1 MKAIRVKEFGP
12 PEVMKLVDVPDLK
25 PGPKQVV
32 VRIKAAGVNP
42 VDAYVRTGTYSRKP
56 PLPYTPG
63 SDAAGLVEAV
73 GDDVTRV
80 VLGARVYISGT
91 STGAYAE
98 MALCEE
104 NQVHRLPDGV
114 SFSQGAAVSIPYATA
129 YRALFQI
136 AKALPGETVL
146 VHGAT
151 GGVGVAAVQ
160 LARAA
165 GATVIGTGG
174 TEKGR
179 ALVMQEGAH
188 FVLDHGKPDHLEGLG
203 RLTQNRGMD
212 VIVEML
218 ANLNLDK
225 DLKVLATKGRLVVV
239 GSRGRVEIDPRDIM
253 TREASITGMLLFKVP
268 EREEA
273 GIHAALAAG
282 LENGTL
288 RPVVGREIPLAR
300 AAEAHRII
308 LEPGAYGK
316 IVLIP

>member
-316 IVLIP
+316 IALIP

>member
-73 GDDVTRV
+73 GGDVTRV

-104 NQVHRLPDGV
+104 NQVHRLPDGI
-114 SFSQGAAVSIPYATA
+114 SFSQGAAVNIPYATA

-188 FVLDHGKPDHLEGLG
+188 YVLDHGKPDHLEGLG

-253 TREASITGMLLFKVP
+253 TRDSSITGMLLFKVP